1 MWVGSDAIGGRIGNA
16 LRCLCVR
23 VGVGGRPASHVD
35 SDWTG
40 LDYCNSLETAPVVG
54 GLELPAN
61 QI

>member
-1 MWVGSDAIGGRIGNA
+1 MLSAVASAMLYVVSA
-16 LRCLCVR
+16 CVCGC
-23 VGVGGRPASHVD
+23 VCGRPAGHVD